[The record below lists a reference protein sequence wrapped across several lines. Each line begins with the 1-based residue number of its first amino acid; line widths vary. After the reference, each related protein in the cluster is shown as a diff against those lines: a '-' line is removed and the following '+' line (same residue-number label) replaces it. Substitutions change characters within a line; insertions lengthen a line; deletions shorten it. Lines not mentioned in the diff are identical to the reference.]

1 MIRQAISCDICAAE
15 KRQTNH
21 WFVAYEQGG
30 ELRVS
35 GWTSR
40 HKLRPDSKHLCGQTC
55 LHKLVDEF
63 MAKSIAVRAQ
73 RRSEAVEA
81 EVEPLVLTD
90 TSLAIVAETRAAESR
105 VAETRAAGVRA
116 AAARV
121 AAAEAA
127 AEARSAESDVDAE
140 VESSA
145 RLITTP
151 TPASPKP
158 AYHPLPELVRM
169 PSRPLP
175 QDLPPLPADT
185 LRYTSRRWHT
195 EAWERERERE
205 LRAVEDRSDISP
217 RRRNSA

>member
-40 HKLRPDSKHLCGQTC
+40 HRLRADSKHLCGQTC

-73 RRSEAVEA
+73 RNEENIDADDEQ
-81 EVEPLVLTD
+81 PVLAD
-90 TSLAIVAETRAAESR
+90 TNL
-105 VAETRAAGVRA
+105 A
-116 AAARV
+116 AAPAL
-121 AAAEAA
+121 
-127 AEARSAESDVDAE
+127 AE

-145 RLITTP
+145 RLLP
-151 TPASPKP
+151 VDAPVPPKST
-158 AYHPLPELVRM
+158 YRTQPEIVTM
-169 PSRPLP
+169 PPRPYP
-175 QDLPPLPADT
+175 KDIPPLPADT
-185 LRYTSRRWHT
+185 LRYASRRWHA

-205 LRAVEDRSDISP
+205 LRAIENHPEIAA
-217 RRRNSA
+217 RRRTSA

>member
-40 HKLRPDSKHLCGQTC
+40 HRLRPDSKHLCGQTC

-63 MAKSIAVRAQ
+63 MAKSIAKRAQ
-73 RRSEAVEA
+73 HNEEAAEA
-81 EVEPLVLTD
+81 EAEPLAVAETIPAVPPVRVAPKELVD
-90 TSLAIVAETRAAESR
+90 TSLVNP
-105 VAETRAAGVRA
+105 A
-116 AAARV
+116 AAAQ
-121 AAAEAA
+121 
-127 AEARSAESDVDAE
+127 D

-145 RLITTP
+145 RLIP
-151 TPASPKP
+151 SPASSPISPKP
-158 AYHPLPELVRM
+158 VHRPQPEIVTM
-169 PSRPLP
+169 PARPYP
-175 QDLPPLPADT
+175 KDIAALPADT
-185 LRYTSRRWHT
+185 LRYASRRWHA

-205 LRAVEDRSDISP
+205 LRAIENHPEISA
-217 RRRNSA
+217 RRRTSA

>member
-40 HKLRPDSKHLCGQTC
+40 HRLRPDSKHLCGQTC

-63 MAKSIAVRAQ
+63 MAKSIAKRAQ
-73 RRSEAVEA
+73 RNGEAVEA
-81 EVEPLVLTD
+81 AEVAEAEVEAQVLTD
-90 TSLAIVAETRAAESR
+90 TSLANAKPA
-105 VAETRAAGVRA
+105 
-116 AAARV
+116 
-121 AAAEAA
+121 
-127 AEARSAESDVDAE
+127 AE

-145 RLITTP
+145 RLLPVPPP
-151 TPASPKP
+151 TPSPVPPKP
-158 AYHPLPELVRM
+158 MHHPLPEIVTM
-169 PSRPLP
+169 PSRPYP
-175 QDLPPLPADT
+175 KEIAPLPADT
-185 LRYTSRRWHT
+185 LRYASRRWHA

-205 LRAVEDRSDISP
+205 LHAIENHPEIAA
-217 RRRNSA
+217 RRRTSA

>member
-40 HKLRPDSKHLCGQTC
+40 RRLRPDSKHLCGQTC

-73 RRSEAVEA
+73 RRGEAVEA
-81 EVEPLVLTD
+81 EAEPAVLDD
-90 TSLAIVAETRAAESR
+90 TSLTAPAAQVAAATRVAATRAAAVE
-105 VAETRAAGVRA
+105 A
-116 AAARV
+116 

-127 AEARSAESDVDAE
+127 EAAE

-145 RLITTP
+145 RLITA
-151 TPASPKP
+151 PAPVPPKP
-158 AYHPLPELVRM
+158 VYRPLPEIVTM

-175 QDLPPLPADT
+175 QIPPPLPADT
-185 LRYTSRRWHT
+185 LRYASRRWHA

-205 LRAVEDRSDISP
+205 LRAIENPPDIAA
-217 RRRNSA
+217 RRRTSA